1 MSYATATYGL
11 AAMEAADLQRSAI
24 VEPEPV
30 ESELEPELE
39 VTLLTEKKETAIP
52 ADELKEIYKVRG
64 PLAKATRKYISKYLG
79 LKEHDI
85 IAMYVKAGG
94 NMFLLRHF
102 LAVDKEK
109 KAIVLAIRGTFS
121 ISGCLIDAQMAG
133 GTLLVNRWKIWSG
146 PRVND
151 ASLTRLL
158 VFDFMS
164 KSLASLCYLC
174 LYRHQLN
181 SFMVERTRA

>member
-30 ESELEPELE
+30 ESELEEPKLE
-39 VTLLTEKKETAIP
+39 GTLLTQKVEPAIP
-52 ADELKEIYKVRG
+52 EDQLKDIYRVRG
-64 PLAKATRKYISKYLG
+64 PLARATRKYISKYLG

-133 GTLLVNRWKIWSG
+133 GTLLGNRQRFG
-146 PRVND
+146 RVP
-151 ASLTRLL
+151 A
-158 VFDFMS
+158 
-164 KSLASLCYLC
+164 
-174 LYRHQLN
+174 
-181 SFMVERTRA
+181 